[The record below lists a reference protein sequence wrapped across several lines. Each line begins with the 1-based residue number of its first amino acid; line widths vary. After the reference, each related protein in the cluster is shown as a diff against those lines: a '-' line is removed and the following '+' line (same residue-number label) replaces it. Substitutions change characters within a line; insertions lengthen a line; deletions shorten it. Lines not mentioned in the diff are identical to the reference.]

1 MHSPAVGRE
10 IVCLLYCDGGSS
22 LLRLAVTNKNEKN
35 TSQKYRLTTWKS
47 ENRGNKV
54 VEKGKLLEVLSAGS
68 DRGLVC

>member
-22 LLRLAVTNKNEKN
+22 LFRLAVTNKNGKKN
-35 TSQKYRLTTWKS
+35 TSQKYRLTTCKR

-54 VEKGKLLEVLSAGS
+54 VEKEVLYE
-68 DRGLVC
+68 R